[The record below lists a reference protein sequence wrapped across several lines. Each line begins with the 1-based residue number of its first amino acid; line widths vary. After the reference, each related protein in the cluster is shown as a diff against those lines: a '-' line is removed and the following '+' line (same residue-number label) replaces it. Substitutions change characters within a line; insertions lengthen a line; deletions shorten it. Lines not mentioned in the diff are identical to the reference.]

1 MIIDELFKIKS
12 EKIEE
17 HKKRFSE
24 IDENEF
30 ILEMFRKKYDETY
43 NINYNPY
50 AIHPFIDQ
58 IYLSKPNFWDD
69 KHFDAKDL
77 PRLNNKIYHEIQ
89 NFPDY
94 DYLNSIAYEML
105 IRTAEY
111 QNLRDNISNKY
122 SNDERVVR
130 FDKLGIDINDVFDLK
145 KVADYYST
153 EKVDKNFT
161 NSYFDMTLNDLNQG
175 LDRLIQFYINKKQ
188 IHTIDDV
195 KKIAV
200 SSNTEGQKQEIIL
213 RRIFKIIPDVVIEE
227 IKADK
232 SNYFVP
238 AKHDYQMQNLQDK
251 FSMVDENIPLIALE
265 QDFLLS
271 IDDLIP
277 NRIKGSIDFNF
288 TRPLLRFKELPIIDV
303 PLNLNL
309 SIEELTQLVIKL
321 KNDFEEGKVKNPI
334 NILYGTKF
342 EFKDL
347 KDITPFKMTK
357 ETMAQAFF
365 IYDLYQFINDAIVF
379 HKDKLRQFKESDIK
393 EIENQMYFNIQEKKK
408 EISNRINKIKKK
420 DDKKVDNWLINNYN
434 HTLKSEIK
442 NFQKEKENKISN
454 IHKQYKK
461 YAKDYHP
468 MIILENLA
476 RIHDITPYMCK
487 QYLKFMRKYIEK
499 LKYKELII
507 GTKLENI

>member
-1 MIIDELFKIKS
+1 MIIDELFKMKN

-30 ILEMFRKKYDETY
+30 ISEMFRQKYDETY
-43 NINYNPY
+43 YIYHNLFRIY
-50 AIHPFIDQ
+50 PFINQ
-58 IYLSKPNFWDD
+58 IYLSKPDFWDN
-69 KHFDAKDL
+69 KHFDTKNL

-105 IRTAEY
+105 IRTSEY
-111 QNLRDNISNKY
+111 QNLKNNINK
-122 SNDERVVR
+122 NERAIKS
-130 FDKLGIDINDVFDLK
+130 DQLGIDISDVFDLK
-145 KVADYYST
+145 KVANHYSKRKI
-153 EKVDKNFT
+153 EKNFT
-161 NSYFDMTLNDLNQG
+161 NSYFSMTLNDLDKG

-188 IHTIDDV
+188 IYTIDNVDRIV
-195 KKIAV
+195 I
-200 SSNTEGQKQEIIL
+200 SSDTEGQKQEIIFS
-213 RRIFKIIPDVVIEE
+213 RTFKIIPDVVFGEV
-227 IKADK
+227 KADK

-238 AKHDYQMQNLQDK
+238 VKHDYQMLNLKDN
-251 FSMVDENIPLIALE
+251 FITIDESIPLVALE

-288 TRPLLRFKELPIIDV
+288 TRPLLRFKELPIVDV

-309 SIEELTQLVIKL
+309 SIEELKQLVIKL
-321 KNDFEEGKVKNPI
+321 KDDFDNGMVKNPI

-365 IYDLYQFINDAIVF
+365 IYDLYQFINDAIVL

-393 EIENQMYFNIQEKKK
+393 EIENQMYFNIEEKKK
-408 EISNRINKIKKK
+408 EISNCIDEIKKK
-420 DDKKVDNWLINNYN
+420 DDKKVDNWVINNYN
-434 HTLKSEIK
+434 NTLKSEIR
-442 NFQKEKENKISN
+442 NFQKEKENKISD

-507 GTKLENI
+507 GTKL